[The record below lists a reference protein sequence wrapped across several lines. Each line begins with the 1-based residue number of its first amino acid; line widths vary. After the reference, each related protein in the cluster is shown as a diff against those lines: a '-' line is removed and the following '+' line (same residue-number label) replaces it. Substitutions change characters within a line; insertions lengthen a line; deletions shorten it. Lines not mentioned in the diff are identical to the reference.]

1 MANTITINN
10 QALPYPKS
18 FKLQKTPNIV
28 CELETMSGKRIAD
41 VNGWRYADTSIEWGA
56 LYPEDLK
63 RLVDAT
69 ADPSFTIIFT
79 DEEGTAQTVNA
90 VLRSFSRSRTLARY
104 GNDFVWE
111 GVGINLSF
119 PDCYQY

>member
-1 MANTITINN
+1 MANTIIING
-10 QALPYPKS
+10 QRLPYPKS
-18 FKLQKTPNIV
+18 FKMEKTPNIA

-63 RLVDAT
+63 RLVAAT
-69 ADPSFTIIFT
+69 ADPSFKITFHT
-79 DEEGTAQTVNA
+79 DDGEAMAVNA
-90 VLRSFSRSRTLARY
+90 ILRSFTRSRTLVQY
-104 GNDFVWE
+104 GDDFVWE
-111 GVGINLSF
+111 GVGINVSF